1 MKCLTN
7 KWREGAMLLSFLLI
21 SSLAGIFTAC
31 DDIEDEYITDTQ
43 LSILRESRTSLNY
56 LLKNSTYGTAPGTY
70 PETGKDILNA
80 AITELDALITRVEAG
95 EELDETTLEAAVA
108 KVNQAIDEFKNS
120 KYIICLRK
128 HSNISIIYWL
138 RRMKYLQSLMMKRS
152 GEIIRD
158 NIR

>member
-56 LLKNSTYGTAPGTY
+56 LLKIQP
-70 PETGKDILNA
+70 
-80 AITELDALITRVEAG
+80 TELLPEHI
-95 EELDETTLEAAVA
+95 LKLE
-108 KVNQAIDEFKNS
+108 
-120 KYIICLRK
+120 R
-128 HSNISIIYWL
+128 IY
-138 RRMKYLQSLMMKRS
+138 
-152 GEIIRD
+152 
-158 NIR
+158 

>member
-21 SSLAGIFTAC
+21 SCLAGIFTAC

-43 LSILRESRTSLNY
+43 LSILQENRASLNY

-95 EELDETTLEAAVA
+95 EELDETTLETAVA
-108 KVNQAIDEFKNS
+108 KVNQAIDE
-120 KYIICLRK
+120 CLRK

>member
-43 LSILRESRTSLNY
+43 LSILQESRTSLNY

-70 PETGKDILNA
+70 PETGKAVSYTHLRA
-80 AITELDALITRVEAG
+80 H
-95 EELDETTLEAAVA
+95 ET
-108 KVNQAIDEFKNS
+108 
-120 KYIICLRK
+120 
-128 HSNISIIYWL
+128 
-138 RRMKYLQSLMMKRS
+138 
-152 GEIIRD
+152 
-158 NIR
+158 

>member
-43 LSILRESRTSLNY
+43 LSILQESRTSLNY

-80 AITELDALITRVEAG
+80 AITELDALITRAAPPGGCTGTIARAIAPVPACRFLPAAG
-95 EELDETTLEAAVA
+95 AGSPCPPAWPHTPASSTVLAA
-108 KVNQAIDEFKNS
+108 
-120 KYIICLRK
+120 
-128 HSNISIIYWL
+128 
-138 RRMKYLQSLMMKRS
+138 RS
-152 GEIIRD
+152 
-158 NIR
+158 

>member
-21 SSLAGIFTAC
+21 SRLAGILTAS
-31 DDIEDEYITDTQ
+31 DDIVDEYITDTQ

-56 LLKNSTYGTAPGTY
+56 LLKNSTYGTAPGTF

-120 KYIICLRK
+120 K
-128 HSNISIIYWL
+128 
-138 RRMKYLQSLMMKRS
+138 
-152 GEIIRD
+152 
-158 NIR
+158 

>member
-70 PETGKDILNA
+70 PETGKDILKTTTDYTDKNRYLLLQYKQSVS
-80 AITELDALITRVEAG
+80 ISVIRGELLIT
-95 EELDETTLEAAVA
+95 
-108 KVNQAIDEFKNS
+108 
-120 KYIICLRK
+120 
-128 HSNISIIYWL
+128 
-138 RRMKYLQSLMMKRS
+138 
-152 GEIIRD
+152 
-158 NIR
+158 

>member
-21 SSLAGIFTAC
+21 SCLAGIFTAC

-43 LSILRESRTSLNY
+43 LSILQGNRTSLNY

-70 PETGKDILNA
+70 PEAGKDILNA
-80 AITELDALITRVEAG
+80 AIAELDALIKRVEGG

-108 KVNQAIDEFKNS
+108 KVNKAIDEFKNS
-120 KYIICLRK
+120 NY
-128 HSNISIIYWL
+128 
-138 RRMKYLQSLMMKRS
+138 
-152 GEIIRD
+152 
-158 NIR
+158 

>member
-56 LLKNSTYGTAPGTY
+56 LLKIQP
-70 PETGKDILNA
+70 
-80 AITELDALITRVEAG
+80 TELLPEHILKPER
-95 EELDETTLEAAVA
+95 
-108 KVNQAIDEFKNS
+108 
-120 KYIICLRK
+120 
-128 HSNISIIYWL
+128 IY
-138 RRMKYLQSLMMKRS
+138 
-152 GEIIRD
+152 
-158 NIR
+158 

>member
-21 SSLAGIFTAC
+21 SCLAGIFTAC

-43 LSILRESRTSLNY
+43 LSILQENRASLNY

-80 AITELDALITRVEAG
+80 AITELDALITRVEALKNPLT
-95 EELDETTLEAAVA
+95 EILIFKQLFCLFYYSVLTTI
-108 KVNQAIDEFKNS
+108 KTQ
-120 KYIICLRK
+120 R
-128 HSNISIIYWL
+128 
-138 RRMKYLQSLMMKRS
+138 
-152 GEIIRD
+152 
-158 NIR
+158 